1 MRVKMMAKAFLS
13 PVIYLQNKFFT
24 TQEKGRPVG
33 PPFLLGS
40 SVCEN

>member
-24 TQEKGRPVG
+24 KQEKGLPIG
-33 PPFLLGS
+33 QPFLLFS